1 VNQVN
6 ILGSQ
11 FSGSLIWY
19 GTKFKYYILLNE
31 YIFQLQMKTSYK
43 DTVDTFNKLVHGN
56 LTDYVTH
63 FLNNII
69 ENYDRF
75 VKNLHITFM
84 NSIEAMWDNM
94 AQALTNY
101 WSRILESIEPQILR
115 SIHYVETTL
124 WSVSA
129 EIFGMYWVNY

>member
-1 VNQVN
+1 
-6 ILGSQ
+6 
-11 FSGSLIWY
+11 
-19 GTKFKYYILLNE
+19 
-31 YIFQLQMKTSYK
+31 MKTSYK
-43 DTVDTFNKLVHGN
+43 DTVDTFNKLIHGN

-124 WSVSA
+124 WTVSA
-129 EIFGMYWVNY
+129 EIFGMYWVKSSRVGNLQ

>member
-1 VNQVN
+1 
-6 ILGSQ
+6 
-11 FSGSLIWY
+11 
-19 GTKFKYYILLNE
+19 
-31 YIFQLQMKTSYK
+31 MKTSYN
-43 DTVDTFNKLVHGN
+43 DTVDTFNKLVQGN

-63 FLNNII
+63 FLNNVI

-84 NSIEAMWDNM
+84 NSIEAMWDNI
-94 AQALTNY
+94 AQALANY

-124 WSVSA
+124 WTVSA
-129 EIFGMYWVNY
+129 EIFGMFVVNFSLNLK